1 MAIVVP
7 RSSSVARA
15 RSYCARI
22 ACRPPAVAVDIMSNS
37 GERVIRPDS
46 RDSLATDEAIPS
58 LVADIPEV
66 VHRQE
71 FMPGAWLHERR
82 EQSTLETLEESIL
95 DRMPWILFRSC
106 AQMGVKS
113 WAHVSGFTSIIAA
126 LNRGSNDLV
135 TIGRKSE
142 DARFP
147 VCQGL
152 DASDL
157 DAGVSTT
164 AVLNETE
171 QLGVAPDRLPSE
183 LSPSPENLGESTM
196 EMHNRRCELPAMG
209 GVAIRDPDSVSSN
222 ADREDMSL
230 DGDESA
236 SEDGSDG
243 GLSGISSH
251 RGDISPLD
259 RKDVYR
265 VLGRQQDN
273 ALSDTGCPFSLRRAR
288 STGHLSNTRDV
299 FDDDD
304 EGTGGDFYWTEQVN
318 ARLSGERDF
327 RPAQAPVRSDG
338 CSWPREGR
346 EDESDNWRTRSSQV
360 FGAREEP
367 SDALQC
373 QVDSNSTKLRRY
385 SSPPLSANASV
396 SDRAGRYVYV

>member
-1 MAIVVP
+1 
-7 RSSSVARA
+7 
-15 RSYCARI
+15 
-22 ACRPPAVAVDIMSNS
+22 MSNS

-46 RDSLATDEAIPS
+46 RDSLATDEATPS

-71 FMPGAWLHERR
+71 FMPGAWLYEHR
-82 EQSTLETLEESIL
+82 EQSTLETLEESVL
-95 DRMPWILFRSC
+95 NRMQWTLLRSC
-106 AQMGVKS
+106 AQMGIKA

-126 LNRGSNDLV
+126 LNRGSNDMV
-135 TIGRKSE
+135 AIGRKSE

-147 VCQGL
+147 VYRGL

-157 DAGVSTT
+157 DVGVSTIV
-164 AVLNETE
+164 VLDETE
-171 QLGVAPDRLPSE
+171 QLSVAPDLLPSE
-183 LSPSPENLGESTM
+183 LGPSPENLGESTM

-209 GVAIRDPDSVSSN
+209 GVAIRDLDPVSSN

-236 SEDGSDG
+236 SEDGSNG
-243 GLSGISSH
+243 GLFGL
-251 RGDISPLD
+251 RADILPLD
-259 RKDVYR
+259 RKDAYR
-265 VLGRQQDN
+265 VLGRRQDG
-273 ALSDTGCPFSLRRAR
+273 ALSDAGCPFSLRRAR

-304 EGTGGDFYWTEQVN
+304 DATGDDFYWTEQVN

-327 RPAQAPVRSDG
+327 RPAQAPARSDG

-346 EDESDNWRTRSSQV
+346 EDVSDNWRTRSSQA